1 MRHPGAE
8 NPGNSCRSSSGKPT
22 AYEQAGIK
30 GANRGLNGAMSRRL
44 ASIIEVRKLGNA
56 ILKLDLLFRDRGR
69 LFWIL
74 NIGGWT
80 GYTLTAWLGALAHEK
95 PESYFAVIAA
105 TAVTGIAVTIP
116 MRYLLRWLWTRSLLM
131 LASVMLFSCY
141 VTALGWRWLQNYLY
155 YDWVKNDWQPEH
167 LMDYVSGVMGSFYIL
182 LCWSGLYFGIKYYR
196 QLQEQ
201 TQQTLKATAA
211 AHQAQL
217 KMLRY
222 QLNPHFLFNT
232 LNAISTLILD
242 GANDT
247 ANKAVSRLSDFLRYT
262 LDNDPLSQVTLG
274 SELGAIDLYLE
285 IEKVRFGDRLI
296 IEKALESPA
305 EKALVPSLILQP
317 LIENAIKYAISPSEE
332 GGTLKISARVQRGVL
347 VMQISDTGPGLGNG
361 KSSHK
366 SSGVGLKNT
375 RERLQ
380 QLYGDDQAFTL
391 APNEPSG
398 LIITINLPYEEGN
411 A

>member
-1 MRHPGAE
+1 MKFE
-8 NPGNSCRSSSGKPT
+8 S
-22 AYEQAGIK
+22 
-30 GANRGLNGAMSRRL
+30 
-44 ASIIEVRKLGNA
+44 
-56 ILKLDLLFRDRGR
+56 LFRDRSR

-80 GYTLTAWLGALAHEK
+80 GYTLTAWLGAFAHEK

-105 TAVTGIAVTIP
+105 TAVVGFFITIP
-116 MRYLLRWLWTRSLLM
+116 MRYLFRRYWAQSPLILV
-131 LASVMLFSCY
+131 SVMIMTCY
-141 VTALGWRWLQNYLY
+141 VFALGWRWQHNILY
-155 YDWVKNDWQPEH
+155 YDWVKNNWQPEH
-167 LMDYVSGVMGSFYIL
+167 LMDYVGGVMASFYIL
-182 LCWSGLYFGIKYYR
+182 LCWSGLYFGIKYYQ

-201 TQQTLKATAA
+201 TEQTLKATAA

-247 ANKAVSRLSDFLRYT
+247 ANKSVSRLSDFLRYT
-262 LDNDPLSQVTLG
+262 LDNDPLSRVTLG
-274 SELGAIDLYLE
+274 SELDALDLYLE
-285 IEKVRFGDRLI
+285 IEKVRFGDRLLV
-296 IEKALESPA
+296 EKLIESPA
-305 EKALVPSLILQP
+305 ENALVPSLILQP
-317 LIENAIKYAISPSEE
+317 LIENAIKYAITPSEE
-332 GGTLKISARVQRGVL
+332 GGTLRISARVQRSVL
-347 VMQISDTGPGLGNG
+347 VIQLSDTGPGLGNG
-361 KSSHK
+361 KSNHK

-375 RERLQ
+375 RDRLQ
-380 QLYGDDQAFTL
+380 QLYGDSQAFTL

-398 LIITINLPYEEGN
+398 LTITINLPFEEGD

>member
-1 MRHPGAE
+1 
-8 NPGNSCRSSSGKPT
+8 
-22 AYEQAGIK
+22 
-30 GANRGLNGAMSRRL
+30 LNFVS
-44 ASIIEVRKLGNA
+44 
-56 ILKLDLLFRDRGR
+56 LLQNRGR

-80 GYTLTAWLGALAHEK
+80 GYTLAAWMGALAHEK
-95 PESYFAVIAA
+95 PESYLAVIAA
-105 TAVTGIAVTIP
+105 TALAGFFLTIP
-116 MRYLLRWLWTRSLLM
+116 LRLLFRSLWKR
-131 LASVMLFSCY
+131 SIGVMALGMVAACYLFSL
-141 VTALGWRWLQNYLY
+141 AWRWLHNILY
-155 YDWVKNDWQPEH
+155 YDWVKNSWQPED
-167 LMDYVSGVMGSFYIL
+167 LMDYVGGVLGSFYIL
-182 LCWSGLYFGIKYYR
+182 LCWSGLYFGIKYYQ

-201 TQQTLKATAA
+201 TEQTLKATAA

-242 GANDT
+242 GANET

-262 LDNDPLSQVTLG
+262 LDNDPMSSVTLG

-285 IEKVRFGDRLI
+285 IEKVRFGDRLV
-296 IEKALESPA
+296 IERTIESPA

-317 LIENAIKYAISPSEE
+317 MIENAIKYAISPCED
-332 GGTLKISARVQRGVL
+332 GGTLRISARVQRGVL
-347 VMQISDTGPGLGNG
+347 VIQLSDTGPGLGNG
-361 KSSHK
+361 KSDHK

-398 LIITINLPYEEGN
+398 LIITINLPFEEGD